1 MTPKK
6 FLTPSL
12 ISTPV
17 VGRVWWSITFKF
29 HYHYKCAT
37 SYEQYGELNK
47 KTNSLKW
54 DESGFFFGKSCKLC
68 TFACIRINREHTFC
82 KKKREKI
89 KGIGEMKGL
98 KSQSVPVKIAE
109 NFRLKLL
116 FFFFLFETDYKLL
129 RRSIFS
135 DGFVFFSLVF
145 FLNLWRLIREFST
158 TGRHSFL
165 FLLLFL
171 WKTKKQNYVWA
182 WIRMFKSIPFFI
194 QAYLLLCTVCTN
206 LISKITIF

>member
-116 FFFFLFETDYKLL
+116 FFFFFLKRTISFFGVLFSPMVSFSSLL
-129 RRSIFS
+129 FFFWTFDAWSVNSRLLG
-135 DGFVFFSLVF
+135 DTVFFFCCCF
-145 FLNLWRLIREFST
+145 FEKQKNKTMSEPEF
-158 TGRHSFL
+158 
-165 FLLLFL
+165 
-171 WKTKKQNYVWA
+171 
-182 WIRMFKSIPFFI
+182 
-194 QAYLLLCTVCTN
+194 VC
-206 LISKITIF
+206 LKVYHFSSKHIFYYAQFAPI